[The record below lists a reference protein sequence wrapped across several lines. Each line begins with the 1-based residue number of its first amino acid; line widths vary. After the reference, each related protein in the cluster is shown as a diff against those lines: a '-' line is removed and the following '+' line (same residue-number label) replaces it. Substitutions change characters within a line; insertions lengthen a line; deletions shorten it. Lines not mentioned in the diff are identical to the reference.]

1 MSTFTRKFRVGER
14 TVTLRV
20 YVRGGKPVH
29 CECEWDPDLPTA
41 GLSAVEM
48 AQYTSA
54 RDLALADM
62 AKREGLEL
70 RMLVML

>member
-20 YVRGGKPVH
+20 YVRNKMPVH
-29 CECEWDPDLPTA
+29 CECEWDPDKPA
-41 GLSAVEM
+41 ELSAVEM

-54 RDLALADM
+54 RDLALADL
-62 AKREGLEL
+62 AKREGLRVL
-70 RMLVML
+70 MVTPR

>member
-20 YVRGGKPVH
+20 YARNKQAVH
-29 CECEWDPDLPTA
+29 CECEWDPGVPKEP
-41 GLSAVEM
+41 LSAVEM

-54 RDLALADM
+54 RDLALADL
-62 AKREGLEL
+62 AKREGLRVL
-70 RMLVML
+70 MVNL